1 MRVKGGFKTRRRR
14 NRNLKRVSGFVAG
27 RRRIYR
33 QAMETLRRALAYA
46 YRDRRQKK
54 RDFRKLWITR
64 ISAAAKAN
72 GMSYSKLIHGLNQAD
87 CQLNRKVLADIAVR
101 DPATFETLVNLAKQ
115 HLSAK

>member
-1 MRVKGGFKTRRRR
+1 MRVKGGFKTRRRHKR
-14 NRNLKRVSGFVAG
+14 QLKLVRGFVAG

-64 ISAAAKAN
+64 ISAACKLN
-72 GMSYSKLIHGLNQAD
+72 GLSYSKFIYGLKQAK
-87 CQLNRKVLADIAVR
+87 CELNRKVLADIAVR
-101 DPATFETLVNLAKQ
+101 DPETFNVLVQLAQK
-115 HLSAK
+115 HIVNA